1 MQNKKIT
8 TNSLNQMKEDVI
20 KSLKLI
26 DDPNTIITEFNKL
39 HSKNNKNKNNKELNE
54 TLVKAS
60 VALGL
65 DTHIPVLY
73 AIYKGYRS
81 LAIEF
86 ANNLIKEFKV
96 HNENEKAV
104 VHMIVISYIRCMVL
118 SEEITKILEDGKI
131 SENINKFYA
140 HTSKDLDRA
149 HRQFASALT
158 LLKELK
164 SPAIQVNVKTN
175 TAFIAQNQQLNNQ
188 QYENNNP

>member
-8 TNSLNQMKEDVI
+8 TSSLNQMKEDVI
-20 KSLKLI
+20 KSLKLV

-39 HSKNNKNKNNKELNE
+39 HSKNNKNNKELNE

-96 HNENEKAV
+96 HNENEKAI
-104 VHMIVISYIRCMVL
+104 VHMIVTSYIRCMVL

-140 HTSKDLDRA
+140 TTSKDLDRA
-149 HRQFASALT
+149 HRQFTSALT

-164 SPAIQVNVKTN
+164 SPTIQVNVKTN